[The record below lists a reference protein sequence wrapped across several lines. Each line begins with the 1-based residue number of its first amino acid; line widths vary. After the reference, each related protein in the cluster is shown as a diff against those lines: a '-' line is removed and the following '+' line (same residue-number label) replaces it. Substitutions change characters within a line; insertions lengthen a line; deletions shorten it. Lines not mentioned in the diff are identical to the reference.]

1 MLFLLA
7 FVLLIVLGSP
17 WNIIGFGTCFV
28 LGFGELLL
36 WNRTVR
42 RKPAAVGAQTL
53 IGREAT
59 VIAPCRPEGQVRLDG
74 EIWQA
79 RCAAGA
85 GTGDAVR
92 VVGREGLLLVVE
104 PAAGGQAGGAT

>member
-7 FVLLIVLGSP
+7 FVLLIVLDSP
-17 WNIIGFGTCFV
+17 WNIVGFGVCFI
-28 LGFGELLL
+28 LGMGELLL

-42 RKPAAVGAQTL
+42 RKPAVVGAQTL

-59 VIAPCRPEGQVRLDG
+59 VIAPCRPEGQVQLDG

-85 GTGDAVR
+85 DPGDNVR
-92 VVGREGLLLVVE
+92 VTARDGLLLVVE
-104 PAAGGQAGGAT
+104 RA

>member
-7 FVLLIVLGSP
+7 FVLLIVLDSP
-17 WNIIGFGTCFV
+17 WNIVGFGICFV
-28 LGFGELLL
+28 LGMGELLL

-42 RKPAAVGAQTL
+42 RKPAVVGAQTL

-59 VIAPCRPEGQVRLDG
+59 VIAPCRPEGQVQLDG

-79 RCAAGA
+79 RCAGGA
-85 GTGDAVR
+85 DRGDNVR
-92 VVGREGLLLVVE
+92 VTARDGLLLVVDRV
-104 PAAGGQAGGAT
+104 

>member
-7 FVLLIVLGSP
+7 FVLLIVLDSP
-17 WNIIGFGTCFV
+17 WNIVGFGICFI
-28 LGFGELLL
+28 LGMGELLL

-42 RKPAAVGAQTL
+42 RKPAVVGAQTL

-59 VIAPCRPEGQVRLDG
+59 VIAPCRPEGQVQLDG

-79 RCAAGA
+79 RCAGGA
-85 GTGDAVR
+85 DRGDNVR
-92 VVGREGLLLVVE
+92 VTARDGLLLVVDRV
-104 PAAGGQAGGAT
+104 

>member
-7 FVLLIVLGSP
+7 FVLLIVLDSP
-17 WNIIGFGTCFV
+17 WNIVGFGICFI
-28 LGFGELLL
+28 LGMGEVLL

-42 RKPAAVGAQTL
+42 RKPAVVGAQTL

-59 VIAPCRPEGQVRLDG
+59 VIAPCLPEGQVQLDG

-79 RCAAGA
+79 RCAEGA
-85 GTGDAVR
+85 DRGDNVR
-92 VVGREGLLLVVE
+92 VTARDGLLLVVDRV
-104 PAAGGQAGGAT
+104 

>member
-1 MLFLLA
+1 VFFLLA

-17 WNIIGFGTCFV
+17 WNIVGFGICFI
-28 LGFGELLL
+28 LGMGELLV

-85 GTGDAVR
+85 DPGDNVR
-92 VVGREGLLLVVE
+92 VAARDGLLLVVE
-104 PAAGGQAGGAT
+104 RL

>member
-7 FVLLIVLGSP
+7 FVLLIVLDSP
-17 WNIIGFGTCFV
+17 WNIVGFGICFV
-28 LGFGELLL
+28 LGMGELLL

-42 RKPAAVGAQTL
+42 RKPAVVGAQTL

-59 VIAPCRPEGQVRLDG
+59 VIAPCRPEGQVQLDG

-85 GTGDAVR
+85 DPGDNVR
-92 VVGREGLLLVVE
+92 VTARDGLLLVVE
-104 PAAGGQAGGAT
+104 RA

>member
-7 FVLLIVLGSP
+7 FVLLIVLDSP
-17 WNIIGFGTCFV
+17 WNIVGFGICFV
-28 LGFGELLL
+28 LGMGELLL

-42 RKPAAVGAQTL
+42 RKPAVVGAQTL

-59 VIAPCRPEGQVRLDG
+59 VIAPCRPEGQVQLDG

-79 RCAAGA
+79 RCAGGA
-85 GTGDAVR
+85 DRGDNVR
-92 VVGREGLLLVVE
+92 VTARDGLLLVVE
-104 PAAGGQAGGAT
+104 RA